1 MLRAV
6 WDGGSLTMPLPERG
20 RVVVGRAVQADIVID
35 HASLSRAHA
44 AIELTAGAPGVAS
57 TPIWEDLGSSNGTRI
72 RGRTL
77 GPHERVS
84 VGWNEPV
91 ELGSVVC
98 IVAAPD
104 SSPSADEALQAL
116 HAKDDLD
123 KWIERVASTDMSVLL
138 LGETGVGKGFY
149 ARRIHDRSHRAR
161 GPFMHINCAALPDQL
176 LESELFGYERGAFTG
191 ANATKPGLLEAASG
205 GTVFLDEIAE
215 LSAATQAKLLVA
227 LERREVMRIGAVK
240 PRPFDVRFLSA
251 TNKDLQQQAEAGR
264 FRSDLFFRI
273 AGLPLMV
280 PPLRE
285 RRNEIASLAAL
296 FAAQAAERMKRPSP
310 TLSADAIEALSAY
323 AWPGNVR
330 ELMATME
337 RAVLL
342 SDRVVSRAQIVASL
356 HSGMS
361 KMPSG
366 PQPLGPQPGPGH
378 AMGPPSA
385 PPSAPS
391 FGPYPV
397 RDPAGGPPSNAAGA
411 PPAPLAPPPPSSA
424 GRPSSPGDE
433 AERIRQALERCA
445 GNQSRAAE
453 LLGISRRTLLH
464 KLDMFGLPRPR
475 KK

>member
-1 MLRAV
+1 
-6 WDGGSLTMPLPERG
+6 
-20 RVVVGRAVQADIVID
+20 
-35 HASLSRAHA
+35 
-44 AIELTAGAPGVAS
+44 
-57 TPIWEDLGSSNGTRI
+57 
-72 RGRTL
+72 
-77 GPHERVS
+77 
-84 VGWNEPV
+84 
-91 ELGSVVC
+91 
-98 IVAAPD
+98 
-104 SSPSADEALQAL
+104 
-116 HAKDDLD
+116 
-123 KWIERVASTDMSVLL
+123 
-138 LGETGVGKGFY
+138 
-149 ARRIHDRSHRAR
+149 
-161 GPFMHINCAALPDQL
+161 
-176 LESELFGYERGAFTG
+176 
-191 ANATKPGLLEAASG
+191 
-205 GTVFLDEIAE
+205 
-215 LSAATQAKLLVA
+215 
-227 LERREVMRIGAVK
+227 
-240 PRPFDVRFLSA
+240 
-251 TNKDLQQQAEAGR
+251 
-264 FRSDLFFRI
+264 
-273 AGLPLMV
+273 
-280 PPLRE
+280 
-285 RRNEIASLAAL
+285 
-296 FAAQAAERMKRPSP
+296 MKRPSP

-366 PQPLGPQPGPGH
+366 PQPLGAQPGPGH